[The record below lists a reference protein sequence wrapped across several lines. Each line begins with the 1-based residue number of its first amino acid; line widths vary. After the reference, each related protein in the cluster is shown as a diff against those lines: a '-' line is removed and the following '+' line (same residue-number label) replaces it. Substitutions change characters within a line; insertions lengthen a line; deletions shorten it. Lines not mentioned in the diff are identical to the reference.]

1 MPLRIKCPTGHS
13 LIVPDDRAGRLLRC
27 PRCSQAFTVPAA
39 PQPKAPAVLTA
50 VAVDQFMNAAA
61 AAPSTNTALVE
72 PPNEISDV
80 PGRDTFHDD
89 AVRET
94 DAQRPVK
101 PKSRVKP
108 ASVLAEAP
116 PVEITPPAKTEPSQ
130 PAPIEEISP
139 PAAAPETLP
148 QVESS
153 QPTGSAEP
161 AAESHPFEFLSQPD
175 DDIVEA
181 PPVHRPAA
189 TGSPI
194 AHDATLW
201 SVYQLTAAVVAAALF
216 SMVPAIWDVVE
227 YVQIVES
234 QFVAR
239 WALVL
244 LFLGIVQL
252 AYAVYLFQLPD
263 WASVWV
269 VTLQSLALAGLYAAV
284 LGLVLISREEGFFV
298 RALQLHDKLAG
309 GKAVLWCLCM
319 VCVWTIMAFFA
330 GRLSVR
336 WRHKEQLARQAVGYA
351 SRLPA

>member
-39 PQPKAPAVLTA
+39 TQSKPAVALTA
-50 VAVDQFMNAAA
+50 AAVDQVMNAAA
-61 AAPSTNTALVE
+61 AGSSSSTALAE
-72 PPNEISDV
+72 PPPNDISDA
-80 PGRDTFHDD
+80 PGKDSFHEHDGD
-89 AVRET
+89 LET
-94 DAQRPVK
+94 DAQRPIK

-108 ASVLAEAP
+108 APAVPAE
-116 PVEITPPAKTEPSQ
+116 TPPAEITSPAVTEPTE

-139 PAAAPETLP
+139 PAAAPAALP
-148 QVESS
+148 EVESS
-153 QPTGSAEP
+153 QPTAPTEP
-161 AAESHPFEFLSQPD
+161 TVESHPFEFLSQPED
-175 DDIVEA
+175 EIVEA

-189 TGSPI
+189 ATALPVS
-194 AHDATLW
+194 HDANLW
-201 SVYQLTAAVVAAALF
+201 SVYQLTAAVVAAAVF

-269 VTLQSLALAGLYAAV
+269 VTLQSLLLAGLYAAV

-298 RALQLHDKLAG
+298 HALQLHDKLAG

-336 WRHKEQLARQAVGYA
+336 WHHKERLARQAVG
-351 SRLPA
+351 